1 MPFKIEKIIFFC
13 IKNRKLNLQQ
23 YYNYSSEPSGA
34 YFLTLCAKNFQNYF
48 GEICE
53 GKVVLNDVGKLVENK
68 WKMIEEYFKNVKLDK
83 FVVMPSHVHGIIFI
97 AENSFS
103 CSDEE
108 SRNVQLI
115 PKIISQYKASVTRE
129 IRKNCSDAQSF
140 WQKSFHD
147 RIIQNKNELYQ
158 IQEYIV
164 NNPWRWSDNN
174 K

>member
-1 MPFKIEKIIFFC
+1 M
-13 IKNRKLNLQQ
+13 
-23 YYNYSSEPSGA
+23 
-34 YFLTLCAKNFQNYF
+34 CAKNFQNYF

-97 AENSFS
+97 AGNSFS
-103 CSDEE
+103 CSDKE
-108 SRNVQLI
+108 SQNVQLI
-115 PKIISQYKASVTRE
+115 PKIISHYKASVKRE

-164 NNPWRWSDNN
+164 NNPWRWSDNSNN